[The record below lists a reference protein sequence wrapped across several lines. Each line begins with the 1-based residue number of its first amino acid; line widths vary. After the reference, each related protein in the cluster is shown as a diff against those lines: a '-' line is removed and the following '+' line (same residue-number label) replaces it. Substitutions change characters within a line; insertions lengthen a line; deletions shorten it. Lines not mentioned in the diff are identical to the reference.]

1 VIAVGRP
8 DELKGEAIVVYIIVK
23 DGYKAEK
30 ILADEIITRVE
41 EAIGRFA
48 RPQEVR
54 IVTEL
59 PKTRTGK
66 LVRRLVKAKLTE
78 GNIADQD
85 LSILE
90 NPWSLE
96 RI

>member
-1 VIAVGRP
+1 MY
-8 DELKGEAIVVYIIVK
+8 IVVK
-23 DGYKAEK
+23 DGHKADN
-30 ILADEIITRVE
+30 IFLADEIIIRVE
-41 EAIGRFA
+41 ELIGRFA

-54 IVTEL
+54 IVAEL

-66 LVRRLVKAKLTE
+66 LMRRLVKAKVAG

-85 LSILE
+85 LSIVE

-96 RI
+96 GI

>member
-1 VIAVGRP
+1 
-8 DELKGEAIVVYIIVK
+8 
-23 DGYKAEK
+23 
-30 ILADEIITRVE
+30 
-41 EAIGRFA
+41 
-48 RPQEVR
+48 VR

-66 LVRRLVKAKLTE
+66 IVRRLVKAKITE

-96 RI
+96 GI